1 MQVFPALLSR
11 FAMPTESPADP
22 KVGQVRA
29 AMRPEIRHRSVV
41 QAIGVL
47 APSLALYLAA
57 LAGTVLVPWEFAR
70 APLALLTGFALALLF
85 VIAHD
90 AAHDALT
97 PYRRLNAILARLL
110 FVPAWHPY
118 TGWVHAHNHIHHG
131 FTNLS
136 PVDYVWMPLS
146 QPEYGRLPAWQRFFV
161 RLFRWWP
168 GFGLYYATQIHLAR
182 MVMPQRDVRSRKQ
195 RMWWYLDIVIVLVG
209 VTLQATALV
218 VVARSLGVTTSAAW
232 LLLWGLAVPYAT
244 TMWLLGFLTYLHHTH
259 PQIPW
264 FKDQEEW
271 SFYRGQ
277 VLGTTHV
284 RFGTTRGINAAIH
297 NIMEHTA
304 HHADPRIP
312 LYHLPDAQEDL
323 ESAFAPDVVEQTF
336 TFRSFVYAQR
346 VCQLYDYDNHRWLS
360 YAGEPTSSRTF
371 ELPQTDPRHDK
382 TSEHSRP
389 NAAPAMVG

>member
-1 MQVFPALLSR
+1 MRS
-11 FAMPTESPADP
+11 ESSADQ
-22 KVGQVRA
+22 KVGLVRA
-29 AMRPEIRHRSVV
+29 SMRPEIRERSLVR
-41 QAIGVL
+41 AIGILV
-47 APSLALYLAA
+47 PSLAFYLAA
-57 LAGTVLVPWEFAR
+57 LAATVLVPWEWAR
-70 APLALLTGFALALLF
+70 LPLALLTGFALALLF
-85 VIAHD
+85 VIGHD

-118 TGWVHAHNHIHHG
+118 SGWVHAHNHIHHG

-146 QPEYGRLPAWQRFFV
+146 KIEYDRLPRWQRLFV

-168 GFGLYYATQIHLAR
+168 GFGLYYATQIHIR
-182 MVMPQRDVRSRKQ
+182 KMFVPERDVRSRKQ
-195 RMWWYLDIVIVLVG
+195 RRWWYLDIVIVVVG
-209 VTLQATALV
+209 VTLQACA
-218 VVARSLGVTTSAAW
+218 VVAVARVLGLAASAPW
-232 LLLWGLAVPYAT
+232 LILWGLVVPYAT

-264 FKDQEEW
+264 FKDQREW
-271 SFYRGQ
+271 TFYRGQ

-284 RFGTTRGINAAIH
+284 RFGKGRALNAAIH

-312 LYHLPDAQEDL
+312 LYHLPAAQDDL
-323 ESAFAPDVVEQTF
+323 EAAFAPDVVEHAF
-336 TFRSFVYAQR
+336 TFRSFIYAQR
-346 VCQLYDYDNHRWLS
+346 VCQLYDYDNHRWLN

-371 ELPQTDPRHDK
+371 ELPQADPRHDNLAAS
-382 TSEHSRP
+382 TRP
-389 NAAPAMVG
+389 ADAAPAMAS